1 MSTATQELN
10 IDQLLLQA
18 QSADQVQRNNGM
30 IAISSLAEN
39 NLSSFLIEMGKRLS
53 DETKDSKIR
62 VLSAILI
69 KNSLLHTEKYRQKW
83 KTEISKE
90 EKDKIKL
97 LVLST
102 LASSKKEIRTIAST
116 VISSISKIDTPI
128 TETWPELLPSL
139 TNNAFNED
147 INMKLSAIE
156 ALGYVCEELNLKSI
170 DSSNVDKIMNALIQN
185 LIKGENNKD
194 VILQLL
200 KALYYAIRL
209 AQKNFE
215 KKNERSIIMNAIFQI
230 GGKYQEDE
238 DVIEKIAMLFIEML
252 SNSSYYDYIEDFFL
266 QIMKFSFTIF
276 EKYKESNEKLALFGL
291 EIICCIGEEE
301 VSRNNNEIISLSKM
315 ENGTYIVD
323 KKNKRYFT
331 KISNEL
337 QNLIEKNVRL
347 SSEDE
352 DEDVWNISNAC
363 LTILNLMVQILDSN
377 EINKFYENLAKELK
391 NNFINLNNNNLPQND
406 PNNIAILNNRAK
418 IWLLLGSCI
427 TKVNRME
434 ISKILN
440 LNLGILFLDIKQNI
454 SLPLKKSASYVIL
467 RCTKE
472 MPKIF
477 DSNRLGKIIE
487 LLVSEIKTCND
498 SIYMANL
505 CHSLQNII
513 KCYGDLETNKSSS
526 NLSPFF
532 EIILDNLFI
541 GAEQDIKNYKA
552 QTKTTFNR
560 FMTIGTLIENSSHD
574 KQNQI
579 SLIIQRFLVEI
590 EKTHNNMK
598 VMIGAGIDKE
608 TIFQIQDYYYTLLQ
622 KLFNKYKSKID
633 INFADKIWILTES
646 LFKFRQ
652 TVFDEANL
660 AMAALARNMGKNFL
674 PIFKLYYPYIEFSI
688 LSFNNNALCKSGL
701 LSLMHCM
708 NSVESNIGKT
718 KEIIDTLIKVCISD
732 EVARANKPIAINIIG
747 NAAIFDGA
755 SFSPYLKNVMELL
768 FSAAKLGFNLG
779 NNIDEDL
786 VEFVKNL
793 RYQLIETFTCFEL
806 AFNPNEKNEINI
818 LTPFIKDIFEFLKF
832 CINDTKIQSI
842 EILKS
847 ILSLINDL
855 FGIYGMQFK
864 ELCNE
869 VFVSDFIKLI
879 QGYFINKKIDPDIE
893 QNIEILK
900 SFFIHKN

>member
-1 MSTATQELN
+1 
-10 IDQLLLQA
+10 
-18 QSADQVQRNNGM
+18 
-30 IAISSLAEN
+30 
-39 NLSSFLIEMGKRLS
+39 
-53 DETKDSKIR
+53 
-62 VLSAILI
+62 
-69 KNSLLHTEKYRQKW
+69 
-83 KTEISKE
+83 
-90 EKDKIKL
+90 
-97 LVLST
+97 
-102 LASSKKEIRTIAST
+102 
-116 VISSISKIDTPI
+116 
-128 TETWPELLPSL
+128 
-139 TNNAFNED
+139 
-147 INMKLSAIE
+147 
-156 ALGYVCEELNLKSI
+156 
-170 DSSNVDKIMNALIQN
+170 
-185 LIKGENNKD
+185 
-194 VILQLL
+194 
-200 KALYYAIRL
+200 
-209 AQKNFE
+209 
-215 KKNERSIIMNAIFQI
+215 
-230 GGKYQEDE
+230 
-238 DVIEKIAMLFIEML
+238 
-252 SNSSYYDYIEDFFL
+252 
-266 QIMKFSFTIF
+266 
-276 EKYKESNEKLALFGL
+276 
-291 EIICCIGEEE
+291 
-301 VSRNNNEIISLSKM
+301 
-315 ENGTYIVD
+315 
-323 KKNKRYFT
+323 
-331 KISNEL
+331 
-337 QNLIEKNVRL
+337 
-347 SSEDE
+347 
-352 DEDVWNISNAC
+352 
-363 LTILNLMVQILDSN
+363 MVQILDSN

-406 PNNIAILNNRAK
+406 PNNITILNNRAK

-560 FMTIGTLIENSSHD
+560 FMTIGTLIEYSSHD

-688 LSFNNNALCKSGL
+688 LSFNI
-701 LSLMHCM
+701 MPY
-708 NSVESNIGKT
+708 V
-718 KEIIDTLIKVCISD
+718 KV
-732 EVARANKPIAINIIG
+732 V
-747 NAAIFDGA
+747 F
-755 SFSPYLKNVMELL
+755 YL
-768 FSAAKLGFNLG
+768 
-779 NNIDEDL
+779 
-786 VEFVKNL
+786 
-793 RYQLIETFTCFEL
+793 
-806 AFNPNEKNEINI
+806 
-818 LTPFIKDIFEFLKF
+818 
-832 CINDTKIQSI
+832 
-842 EILKS
+842 
-847 ILSLINDL
+847 
-855 FGIYGMQFK
+855 
-864 ELCNE
+864 
-869 VFVSDFIKLI
+869 
-879 QGYFINKKIDPDIE
+879 
-893 QNIEILK
+893 
-900 SFFIHKN
+900 